1 MGRRARPARH
11 RRPPSEPEIT
21 RRQRKRS
28 GWVRLGVLL
37 SATLIVIFAPACS
50 SGGTYGAC
58 KDAVRKQLTHPES
71 VEFTEIESYQGPSS
85 LTGEQ
90 LNLVE
95 GYALTSDGISSLKD
109 RIRFTCRFDSSGDL
123 HSAVIEP

>member
-1 MGRRARPARH
+1 MAAVIRAGDHPPAAQTER
-11 RRPPSEPEIT
+11 
-21 RRQRKRS
+21 
-28 GWVRLGVLL
+28 WVRLGFLL
-37 SATLIVIFAPACS
+37 SATLIVIFAPGCS

-95 GYALTSDGISSLKD
+95 G
-109 RIRFTCRFDSSGDL
+109 R
-123 HSAVIEP
+123 